1 MFDIGF
7 SELLLIV
14 VAGLV
19 FVGPKELPTIIRAV
33 SRGLK
38 QCREIIDECK
48 AQLDEMMVESGVKDA
63 LAEAKTDLVMEK
75 KYITDQYGQLRE
87 TYDISD
93 ILMERKTAA
102 TAESELEPT
111 PEPEHSISATPIII
125 ADSSFSISEKEAV
138 ETTKNDNGAS

>member
-19 FVGPKELPTIIRAV
+19 FVGPKELPPIIRAV

-38 QCREIIDECK
+38 QCREMVDECK
-48 AQLDEMMVESGVKDA
+48 VQLDEMMAESGVKDA
-63 LAEAKTDLVMEK
+63 LSNAKADLAMEK

-93 ILMERKTAA
+93 ILMERKAA
-102 TAESELEPT
+102 TTPESE
-111 PEPEHSISATPIII
+111 PESLQSMPATPILI
-125 ADSSFSISEKEAV
+125 ADSSSSISQQEAQ
-138 ETTKNDNGAS
+138 EITKNDNGTS